1 MMKRKTAPID
11 ELDSAIAGMMKD
23 PNRGL
28 GSVVRVNVSESLGVI
43 FLGVISL
50 ALLGALMRTQSKY
63 QAVLQ
68 QQAGAHKAPGNLL
81 NPPEPLDPPDP
92 LS

>member
-1 MMKRKTAPID
+1 MKSKSAPID
-11 ELDSAIAGMMKD
+11 EMDSAIADMMKD
-23 PNRGL
+23 PNRGM
-28 GSVVRVNVSESLGVI
+28 GSVIRVNVSESLGVI

-63 QAVLQ
+63 QAMLQ
-68 QQAGAHKAPGNLL
+68 KQAGVHKVSNNPLY
-81 NPPEPLDPPDP
+81 PPEPPDP